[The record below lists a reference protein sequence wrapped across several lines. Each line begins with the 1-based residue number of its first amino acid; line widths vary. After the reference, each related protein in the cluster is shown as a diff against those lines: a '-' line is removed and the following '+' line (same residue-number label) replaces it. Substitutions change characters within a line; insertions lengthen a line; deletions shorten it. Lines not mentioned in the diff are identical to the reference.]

1 MLNVLTIEN
10 SILKKYRDNLNRILL
25 NYSCCFLVMVTCQHI
40 VITMFKTGKAKTETS
55 EMNGSC

>member
-10 SILKKYRDNLNRILL
+10 SILKKYRDNLNHILL
-25 NYSCCFLVMVTCQHI
+25 NYPCCFLVMVTCQHI

-55 EMNGSC
+55 EMNGSR